1 MSKVYQHQLA
11 IMISLTVQNVYLVR
25 NTIIIQF
32 LFAFDVC
39 FMQHNLVD
47 LVFKKLF
54 LNRFEVSRKAQS
66 VHCVGR

>member
-1 MSKVYQHQLA
+1 MSKVYQHQPA

-54 LNRFEVSRKAQS
+54 
-66 VHCVGR
+66 